1 MFYNNL
7 RVPKLS
13 SIELSFVWQCSHVWM
28 RSDCSSRCTLLAEID
43 ERIGSDSLSCLHPK
57 IVMLRLLTTPTY
69 SWCGHSSHRSLC
81 PVLQINTNFIVLDV
95 SIRQRGL
102 QLYHWL
108 WAPSCHIPSRMI
120 GVVLG
125 LVSKVRAVLC
135 AAQWLWTILLRIL
148 INLRQWSVLKEV
160 DTVSLADHSSELVV
174 VACRCD
180 PSKQSLR
187 ERNHIWGWFIFH
199 IYRISWE
206 QLLL

>member
-28 RSDCSSRCTLLAEID
+28 RSYCSSRCTLLAEID
-43 ERIGSDSLSCLHPK
+43 ERIGSDPLSCLHPK
-57 IVMLRLLTTPTY
+57 IVMLRLLT
-69 SWCGHSSHRSLC
+69 SGHSPHRSLC

-95 SIRQRGL
+95 PIRQGRL
-102 QLYHWL
+102 QLYHRL
-108 WAPSCHIPSRMI
+108 WAPSRHIPSRMI

-148 INLRQWSVLKEV
+148 INLRQWSVLQEV
-160 DTVSLADHSSELVV
+160 NAASLADSSSKLVV
-174 VACRCD
+174 VIVGW
-180 PSKQSLR
+180 SHSGEEGLR
-187 ERNHIWGWFIFH
+187 QGDHTNRRFIFH
-199 IYRISWE
+199 IYRISWKV
-206 QLLL
+206 LLL